1 MRMGG
6 ASAPPLC
13 FLLLLN
19 KKTFYKM
26 GHFDKIDATRVGVAA
41 IKDGAGVA
49 SVAASTV
56 GNGTCTI
63 SGTDL
68 AGSLTFAATW
78 ADGDTAVVTFGTAKE
93 AAPHVLICGGAGANV
108 DVDTLAVTTT
118 GFTLTAGGTCAGD
131 LQYLVIEK

>member
-1 MRMGG
+1 MGG

-49 SVAASTV
+49 TV
-56 GNGTCTI
+56 TATTAGNGTCTI

-93 AAPHVLICGGAGANV
+93 AAPLVLICGGAGANV

-131 LQYLVIEK
+131 LQYLVIEQ

>member
-1 MRMGG
+1 MGG

-49 SVAASTV
+49 SVAATTA
-56 GNGTCTI
+56 GDGTCTI

-68 AGSLTFAATW
+68 AGSLTFANTW

-93 AAPHVLICGGAGANV
+93 AAPLVLICGGAGANV
-108 DVDTLAVTTT
+108 DVDTLAVTTA